1 MRGRRPG
8 ARGGRLWI
16 VGVALV
22 AVSLAAGQAGA
33 GGLIMPEVGTAD
45 VGLASAGYTARA
57 QDASTVFT
65 NPAGMT
71 RLDGSQLVLGVQ
83 LLYGDVTFSIDEGTS
98 TALGSDDGG
107 VAIGWFPGGGL
118 FYSHTLSPSVKVG
131 VAATGNFGLTLK
143 YDDEWVGRYY
153 VQEGTMIGMS
163 LVPAI
168 AVKVSP
174 TVSLGASV
182 NAMYGMLHDQV
193 AVNNLVGADGE
204 LTLKTSQWGF
214 GGNLGLLW
222 EPGPR
227 TRLGLVWNSE
237 LELDFSDRPEWEG
250 LSPAL
255 ETLLD
260 SRGLLDAPVDVGIT
274 LPQGVNVSVYQQ
286 VTDRWALLA
295 SAGWQ
300 EWSTFGQVEVGM
312 QSGDPIS
319 LTADL
324 EFKDT
329 WHAAAGAQCRL
340 SEPWLLNFGIAYDS
354 PFQADT
360 VPVAVPAN
368 DSWRFGV
375 GAQKEQ
381 SERFSWGVAFEYAPA
396 GGTLAVDSTGGPP
409 VALGGRGDLVGAFR
423 DSALYFIAGNLSW
436 TF

>member
-1 MRGRRPG
+1 
-8 ARGGRLWI
+8 
-16 VGVALV
+16 VALV

-71 RLDGSQLVLGVQ
+71 RLDGSQLVLGAQ
-83 LLYGDVTFSIDEGTS
+83 LLYGDVIFSIGEGTS
-98 TALGSDDGG
+98 TALGSNDGG

-118 FYSHTLSPSVKVG
+118 FYSHSLSPSVKVG

-163 LVPAI
+163 LLPAI

-174 TVSLGASV
+174 TLSLGASV

-204 LTLKTSQWGF
+204 LTLKASKWGF

-222 EPGPR
+222 EPGPK

-250 LSPAL
+250 LSPAM

-260 SRGLLDAPVDVGIT
+260 SRGLLDAPVDLGVT

-286 VTDRWALLA
+286 VTDRWALLG

-300 EWSTFGQVEVGM
+300 EWSKFGQVEVGVR
-312 QSGDPIS
+312 SGDPIS

-324 EFKDT
+324 EYKDT
-329 WHAAAGAQCRL
+329 WHLAAGAQYRL

-354 PFQADT
+354 AFQDNPI
-360 VPVAVPAN
+360 PVAVPAN
-368 DSWRFGV
+368 DAWRIGV

-381 SERFSWGVAFEYAPA
+381 SERLSWGVAFECAPA
-396 GGTLAVDSTGGPP
+396 GSTFEVNSTGGPP

-423 DSALYFIAGNLSW
+423 DGVIYFIAGNVSW
-436 TF
+436 KL